1 MSSLSHHGI
10 KGQKWGVRRYQ
21 NKDGTRTA
29 AGKKREQVPKN
40 ARILPKGSTLKRT
53 HLLDE
58 DTTFGGRKY
67 FSTNQEDANEWFKFF
82 GTYYDRVSE
91 SKYET
96 TRDLYIAQGKDLV
109 RIINNDFSERERR
122 RFNKDVEWQSLNLW
136 GVEDKKAPI
145 GVDQQS
151 YNASMLMQ
159 RDYHNKIKSGNKIVK
174 ILKKQGF
181 DGLEDDHGKDVAK
194 DPVIIFDPDKKLRK
208 EWTYTYKVTNRQSN
222 GGFRINRVQH
232 TSIGGTMYI
241 EGNALILGDSSY
253 LEHHGILGQK
263 WGVRRFQNKDG
274 TRTAAGKAR
283 DQKNAAKTVKNAR
296 LFRASANAF
305 QGTKF
310 GAGANKRA
318 LKEEKAY
325 GDMAYEILNKGKN
338 KAEYDDLSRDINAVA
353 SFEYEEYSKKRD
365 AMIEINA
372 RISLEMGG
380 IKNPSDEQVAEEW
393 TYWADFD
400 EDWGAD
406 LKRNSYDRYL
416 VSKGYN
422 PNEIHKR
429 YKDDYAKLWDLASKD
444 AEEYLGPY
452 GDTKITYKD
461 KYTKEMVKTTAKE
474 ELANKIVDEATMWMD
489 DYGAAKRADLV
500 YTDEELSE
508 MRAEDAKYSPLKHSA
523 LFIEDGTLYLS
534 HHGIRGQRW
543 GVRRF
548 QNEDGSLTNAGRK
561 RLGYAT
567 KGATQAVKKAFKAG
581 VKTGAKAVKAAKAH
595 HEKAEAKKIEKKK
608 EKASKTRA
616 GVYANKDLFTA
627 KELKE
632 LNSKFEEQDKL
643 TAARFK
649 KGVEIAK
656 AVGDVAK
663 SAGEVGK
670 AYEALT
676 GHKLV
681 PDIMALQNRDSI
693 NFGSRDTKDKDS
705 KDTKDK
711 DTKDSKD
718 NSNPPGNNESGNGSK
733 WDDSDLQNQM
743 EAVKKQA
750 SKAMKNAKL
759 QEYIDAYNRD
769 RNSEKNRELTARG
782 QKAIEILSKGG
793 GFTSEAPKPPTPPTP
808 KSAPSSNNLMAQIRA
823 AQAKLEKPNKNE
835 TPAEHKEAQK
845 KLNALAKAA
854 NEYKAAVNKPGTDS
868 AEVAEKL
875 LKKNKDILDSIKH
888 MDFGDDVYLE
898 HHGVK
903 GMKWG
908 KHLMAGKGGNIYD
921 GTALGG
927 GGGGGPMTEEER
939 KKAEELRKKKLEE
952 AKKKA
957 KEIGVSVEAYKN
969 YSIEKNHLP
978 GRHHYDKSQKLH
990 GEASSSVAEA
1000 QAAERQAH
1008 MNRAKAASLNRKVNS
1023 SHMFD
1028 ADGYHISQQRGDDH
1042 KEAKRLEKEA
1052 KKLDKASKRALKK
1065 FYKKRYKADK
1075 EWQKWQ
1081 NSTSGRYHH
1090 LMRHYEIQN
1099 GVLFIDSSDGLA
1111 HHGIKGQRWGVRRFQ
1126 NEDGSLTDKGRKHYE
1141 KKIEKLKRKQVSSDA
1156 IRGTLERQHPFA
1168 VTGSAIAGAIV
1179 SGMSIAATGGASVAA
1194 IAAGSAISAAVSAG
1208 LTHATYSVSEAW
1220 EGRGTRMRSKKIAKY
1235 ENMLKQSDME
1245 EGMYHVENGT
1255 LFVDPSEPHLE
1266 HHGVRGMK
1274 WGKHLMAG
1282 KSEAGAGGGSGE
1294 DDEKLKE
1301 MAKKA
1306 GMSVAEYRTKMA
1318 SKLGGAASKV
1328 GSAVYD
1334 AAGGSHKKNAEGW
1347 RKMAQDEYNAAR
1359 ASEKSSHEN
1368 SAKAASQDRKY
1379 GSGGDVYRRA
1389 ADSDKENAE
1398 THRSNAKARSE
1409 RAASEQAAYEKSL
1422 AGKYDKMK
1430 ADRARKKSAKSRK
1443 QLTQEGPK
1451 AKKKVRIESASA
1463 MGFSTNNPYSIPVD
1477 ARRWGYNATDKSRV
1491 SVGKRG
1497 SAPKTI
1503 LNPKHTDTSHRRK
1516 SVGEVMNNA
1525 KNPTPGNTPISS
1537 PTQYTHTNRPRGREK
1552 YFKLGQESKGVKK
1565 RSKRVRH
1572 FDGSDELYTEGTRL
1586 VVNSK
1591 WG

>member
-1 MSSLSHHGI
+1 MYIEGNALILGDSSYLEHHGV
-10 KGQKWGVRRYQ
+10 KGQRWGIRRFQ
-21 NKDGTRTA
+21 NEDGSLTPLGEKRIKKLKKIGDKHNKQQALLYGQSNLYSAKSIQPIFGKFKNLDSETEVLK
-29 AGKKREQVPKN
+29 AGAKINRIATENEPLDDKRKYVSFTSGDN
-40 ARILPKGSTLKRT
+40 AKYKFFAEVKELGLPKDAEPYAYQFRAIKDIRIANGKAIESFIVNDIKATSTSKKQKEEAKKIIEAFDKHLDNEAIIQGASKVLEKAMSVKEGSDNHFYK
-53 HLLDE
+53 E
-58 DTTFGGRKY
+58 AGIK
-67 FSTNQEDANEWFKFF
+67 AN
-82 GTYYDRVSE
+82 DQI
-91 SKYET
+91 
-96 TRDLYIAQGKDLV
+96 DLYRNTIKTYLEGDPKKVEKLADHLRSRGYDAYLDMVDARSSVRWKYGTDYPLIMMSPKDNMEL
-109 RIINNDFSERERR
+109 
-122 RFNKDVEWQSLNLW
+122 
-136 GVEDKKAPI
+136 
-145 GVDQQS
+145 
-151 YNASMLMQ
+151 
-159 RDYHNKIKSGNKIVK
+159 IKSEK
-174 ILKKQGF
+174 LK
-181 DGLEDDHGKDVAK
+181 
-194 DPVIIFDPDKKLRK
+194 
-208 EWTYTYKVTNRQSN
+208 
-222 GGFRINRVQH
+222 H

-253 LEHHGILGQK
+253 LEHHGVKGQR
-263 WGVRRFQNKDG
+263 WGIRRFQN
-274 TRTAAGKAR
+274 R
-283 DQKNAAKTVKNAR
+283 
-296 LFRASANAF
+296 
-305 QGTKF
+305 
-310 GAGANKRA
+310 
-318 LKEEKAY
+318 
-325 GDMAYEILNKGKN
+325 
-338 KAEYDDLSRDINAVA
+338 
-353 SFEYEEYSKKRD
+353 
-365 AMIEINA
+365 
-372 RISLEMGG
+372 
-380 IKNPSDEQVAEEW
+380 
-393 TYWADFD
+393 
-400 EDWGAD
+400 
-406 LKRNSYDRYL
+406 
-416 VSKGYN
+416 
-422 PNEIHKR
+422 
-429 YKDDYAKLWDLASKD
+429 
-444 AEEYLGPY
+444 
-452 GDTKITYKD
+452 
-461 KYTKEMVKTTAKE
+461 
-474 ELANKIVDEATMWMD
+474 
-489 DYGAAKRADLV
+489 
-500 YTDEELSE
+500 
-508 MRAEDAKYSPLKHSA
+508 
-523 LFIEDGTLYLS
+523 
-534 HHGIRGQRW
+534 
-543 GVRRF
+543 
-548 QNEDGSLTNAGRK
+548 DGSLTNAGRK

-616 GVYANKDLFTA
+616 GVSANKDLFTA

-632 LNSKFEEQDKL
+632 LNAKFEEQDKL
-643 TAARFK
+643 TMARLK

-656 AVGDVAK
+656 SIGEVAK

-681 PDIMALQNRDSI
+681 PDIMTLQNGGSI
-693 NFGSRDTKDKDS
+693 DFNNKDTKDKDS
-705 KDTKDK
+705 KDSKDTK

-718 NSNPPGNNESGNGSK
+718 SKDEDNGNSPENNGSGDKPKGHGVRGSK
-733 WDDSDLQNQM
+733 WGVREKESANDSDLRNQM
-743 EAVKKQA
+743 EAAKKQA

-769 RNSEKNRELTARG
+769 QNSAKNKELTERG

-793 GFTSEAPKPPTPPTP
+793 GFTSEEPKPPTPPTPPTP

-854 NEYKAAVNKPGTDS
+854 DEYKAEANKPGTDS

-875 LKKNKDILDSIKH
+875 LKKNKNILDSIKH
-888 MDFGDDVYLE
+888 MDFGDDIYLE

-957 KEIGVSVEAYKN
+957 EEAAKEKEIEEKAKEIGISVEAYKN

-1028 ADGYHISQQRGDDH
+1028 ADGYHISQQRGDDR

-1052 KKLDKASKRALKK
+1052 KKLDKASKKALKK

-1075 EWQKWQ
+1075 EWQRWQ
-1081 NSTSGRYHH
+1081 NSTAGKYHH

-1099 GVLFIDSSDGLA
+1099 GVLFVDSSDGLT
-1111 HHGIKGQRWGVRRFQ
+1111 HHGVKGQRWGVRRFQ

-1266 HHGVRGMK
+1266 HHGVKGMK

-1282 KSEAGAGGGSGE
+1282 KGVDAEGGGGGGFAE

-1318 SKLGGAASKV
+1318 SKLSGAASKV

-1334 AAGGSHKKNAEGW
+1334 AAGGKYKKNAEGW

-1398 THRSNAKARSE
+1398 THRSNAKVNSE
-1409 RAASEQAAYEKSL
+1409 RAASEQASYEKSL

-1565 RSKRVRH
+1565 RSRRVKH